1 MKEIIEKLNNIKNKI
16 IEEKTTGKLRFL
28 GLIARADIEGK
39 WDLLVSADWIKK
51 NSSEDDFVYIIQ
63 KLKDNFDEKLD
74 FLARIVLLTPK
85 EAFIQQLARAI
96 IRENGGEAG
105 KITSLKTSKDF
116 IVGQIV
122 VIAFDFTDI
131 GLDVSQETE
140 DGPVGI
146 KDIVNF

>member
-105 KITSLKTSKDF
+105 KITSLKTTKDY
-116 IVGQIV
+116 IVAQIV